1 MTTIV
6 SDTSPIN
13 YLCLIGEIDV
23 LPKVFSEVLIPPAVL
38 AELRHSRAPKA
49 VAEWLANMPA
59 WARTQAPISL
69 KIGLGL
75 DPGETEAISLALELG
90 LPILIDERNGR
101 LVAEEHGI
109 TAVGTLNILYSADVH
124 GFLDFEAAVE
134 RLRRTNFHVDHR
146 TIEALILQSRSRK
159 KRGG

>member
-13 YLCLIGEIDV
+13 YLCLIEAIDV
-23 LPKVFSEVLIPPAVL
+23 LPKIFSEVVIPPAVL
-38 AELRHSRAPKA
+38 AELRHPRAPKC
-49 VAEWLANMPA
+49 VAEWLADMPP

-69 KIGLGL
+69 QTGLGL
-75 DPGETEAISLALELG
+75 DPGETEAISLALELR
-90 LPILIDERNGR
+90 LPILIDERAGR

-124 GFLDFEAAVE
+124 GFLDFEAAIE
-134 RLRRTNFHVDHR
+134 RLRRTNFHVDND
-146 TIEALILQSRSRK
+146 TIEALILQSRRRK
-159 KRGG
+159 NN